1 MKRETQKKGKK
12 TIINNQHE
20 KKLLKKHFKIRFE
33 EEKKSFGNKTI
44 FEIVK
49 KKRSP

>member
-33 EEKKSFGNKTI
+33 EEKKKLRKQDNF
-44 FEIVK
+44 
-49 KKRSP
+49 